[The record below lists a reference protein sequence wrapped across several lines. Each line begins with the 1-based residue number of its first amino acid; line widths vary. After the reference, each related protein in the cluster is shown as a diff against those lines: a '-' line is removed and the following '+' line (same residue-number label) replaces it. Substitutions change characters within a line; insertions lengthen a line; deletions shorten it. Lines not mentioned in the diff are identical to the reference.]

1 MKREVLFVT
10 ALALSSHSTAG
21 WFDSAADLLDSASKA
36 TAVASDVMKSSDE
49 KAEAVQQATTSESLT
64 NTAVALLPSLTQSL
78 GVSESQAAGGLGSLF
93 QLAQGSLSGSDF
105 SSLSNAVPGMD
116 SLLGAAPKVASEETQ
131 GLASGL
137 MNMAGLP
144 GDAVSSAATVAAQ
157 FKQLGLS
164 PAMIPQYIQITSQFL
179 QSNGGKQAVDLFTK
193 GVASLL

>member
-1 MKREVLFVT
+1 MKREILFAT
-10 ALALSSHSTAG
+10 ALTLSGHTMAG
-21 WFDSAADLLDSASKA
+21 WFDSAADLLDTASKA

-49 KAEAVQQATTSESLT
+49 KAEVVQQATGTESLT
-64 NTAVALLPSLTQSL
+64 ETAVALLPSLTQSL
-78 GVSESQAAGGLGSLF
+78 GVTESQAAGGMGSLF
-93 QLAQGSLSGSDF
+93 QLAQGTLSGSDF

-116 SLLGAAPKVASEETQ
+116 SLLNAAPQVASEETK
-131 GLASGL
+131 GLTSGL

-157 FKQLGLS
+157 FKELGLS
-164 PAMIPQYIQITSQFL
+164 PTMIPQYIQVTNQFL